1 MLNPFSLSHALSFS
15 GLAMSEACAEA
26 GANVAIFYR
35 SHPDAEK
42 SAAKVASKYNTKVK
56 AYKCDVGDS
65 ALVKK
70 TIEQAS
76 KDLGTPIGGLLAN
89 AGVSVVK
96 PALELSAEDF
106 NYVYNTNVLGVF
118 NTCQAIAAHWVENGY
133 KKGSIVVTSS
143 MSSSVSLE
151 RSGKDRGKK
160 CGRRGKVGGRQ

>member
-1 MLNPFSLSHALSFS
+1 
-15 GLAMSEACAEA
+15 MSEACAEA